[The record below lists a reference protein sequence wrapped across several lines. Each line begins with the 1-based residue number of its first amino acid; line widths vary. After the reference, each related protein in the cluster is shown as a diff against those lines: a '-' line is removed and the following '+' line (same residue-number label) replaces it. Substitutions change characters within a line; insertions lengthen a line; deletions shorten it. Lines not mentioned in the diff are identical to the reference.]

1 MPKITRIAAREILDS
16 RATPTIEVSVLTDTE
31 AFGTASVPSGAIMG
45 KNEDTELRDGDAMR
59 YHGQGVLK
67 AVANVNTLIAPKL
80 VGVEIAEQEK
90 IDSLMINLDGTDNER
105 NLGANAVLAVS
116 IACLKAA
123 AGSSNLP
130 LFKYIGARYRPSA
143 NLTIPGPIFNLIN
156 GGKHGAGN
164 LDFQEFHVIPSTR
177 LRFSDAL
184 RAGAET
190 WANLKIELIHR
201 NAIHSVGDEGGF
213 APNLFTNADALEL
226 MSLVIKNSPYRLGQ
240 DLFLGLDVASD
251 EFYKDS
257 KYNIK
262 DSPKALS
269 REELIELYVNL
280 VKDYGLLGLEDPLG
294 QEDWAGWNKLRAT
307 LPSSVMIIGDDL
319 IATNLKRLQKAI
331 DNQSVN
337 AVIVK
342 PNQIGTVTETI
353 ELMRLAQANN
363 ITTIASHRSGETN
376 DYFIADFA
384 VGMGANYAK
393 FGAPDRGERVAKY
406 NRLLEIESYLA
417 PITKSNCTPS
427 AVYCKLSYAK
437 APRSFNHLGW
447 LGYRS

>member
-1 MPKITRIAAREILDS
+1 MTKITKIVAREILDS
-16 RATPTIEVSVLTDTE
+16 RATPTVETSILTDTG

-45 KNEDTELRDGDAMR
+45 KNEDTELRDGDSAR

-67 AVANVNTLIAPKL
+67 AVANVNNVIAPKL
-80 VGVEIAEQEK
+80 VGMEISEQEK
-90 IDSLMINLDGTDNER
+90 IDNLMIDLDGTDNER
-105 NLGANAVLAVS
+105 NLGANAVLSVS
-116 IACLKAA
+116 IAALKAA
-123 AGSSNLP
+123 ASTYKLP
-130 LFKYIGARYRPSA
+130 LFKYIGARYRPGATLSM
-143 NLTIPGPIFNLIN
+143 PGPIFNLIN

-177 LRFSDAL
+177 LRYSDAL

-190 WANLKIELIHR
+190 WANLKVELIHR

-226 MSLVIKNSPYRLGQ
+226 MALVIKNSNYRLGQ
-240 DLFLGLDVASD
+240 DLFLGLDVAAD
-251 EFYKDS
+251 TFYKDN

-269 REELIELYVNL
+269 RDELIELYSNL
-280 VKDYGLLGLEDPLG
+280 VKDYGLLGLEDPLD
-294 QEDWAGWNKLRAT
+294 QEDWSGWNKLKST
-307 LPSSVMIIGDDL
+307 LPNSIMVIGDDL

-331 DNQSVN
+331 DNSSVN

-342 PNQIGTVTETI
+342 PNQIGTVTETV
-353 ELMRLAQANN
+353 ELMRLAQANS

-406 NRLLEIESYLA
+406 NRLLEIESYLG
-417 PITKSNCTPS
+417 I
-427 AVYCKLSYAK
+427 
-437 APRSFNHLGW
+437 
-447 LGYRS
+447 

>member
-1 MPKITRIAAREILDS
+1 MTKITRVVAREILDS
-16 RATPTIEVSVLTDTE
+16 RATPTVETSILTDTG
-31 AFGTASVPSGAIMG
+31 AFGTASVPSGALMG
-45 KNEDTELRDGDAMR
+45 KNEDTELRDGDAAR

-67 AVANVNTLIAPKL
+67 AVANVNSVIAPKL
-80 VGVEIAEQEK
+80 IGLEISEQEK
-90 IDSLMINLDGTDNER
+90 IDNLMIELDGTDNER
-105 NLGANAVLAVS
+105 NLGANAVLSVS
-116 IACLKAA
+116 IATLKAA
-123 AGSSNLP
+123 ASTYKLP
-130 LFKYIGARYRPSA
+130 LFKYLGTRYRPGNQLS
-143 NLTIPGPIFNLIN
+143 IPGPIFNLIN

-177 LRFSDAL
+177 LRYSEAL

-226 MSLVIKNSPYRLGQ
+226 MALVIKNSNYRLGQ
-240 DLFLGLDVASD
+240 DLFLGLDVAAD
-251 EFYKDS
+251 EFYKDG

-269 REELIELYVNL
+269 RDELIELYNNL
-280 VKDYGLLGLEDPLG
+280 VKDYGLLGLEDPLD
-294 QEDWAGWNKLRAT
+294 QEDWSGWNKLKTT
-307 LPSSVMIIGDDL
+307 LPSSVMVIGDDL

-331 DNQSVN
+331 DNQSAN

-342 PNQIGTVTETI
+342 PNQIGTVSETV
-353 ELMRLAQANN
+353 ELMRLAQKNN
-363 ITTIASHRSGETN
+363 ITTIVSHRSGETN

-417 PITKSNCTPS
+417 I
-427 AVYCKLSYAK
+427 
-437 APRSFNHLGW
+437 
-447 LGYRS
+447 